1 MLTCGKERGEE
12 REKGTWILTSLNS
25 SSLVIL
31 PGERTVSKSLQVQGC
46 WEERGRGAEEVEEL
60 EGGAAAE
67 LAAAAAA
74 VAQWTG
80 WGRTGE

>member
-1 MLTCGKERGEE
+1 MRKGEG

-46 WEERGRGAEEVEEL
+46 WEERGRGA
-60 EGGAAAE
+60 GGGRGAAAE
-67 LAAAAAA
+67 LAAAAAVA